1 MSQNLLNTGTVS
13 AENLPQREIRKHPN
27 NNTDSG
33 QLQQHNHSVS
43 LHNYCLFIVPIVY
56 FLVGT

>member
-1 MSQNLLNTGTVS
+1 MSRNLLNTGTVS
-13 AENLPQREIRKHPN
+13 AENLPQREVRKHPN

-33 QLQQHNHSVS
+33 QLQKHNHSVS
-43 LHNYCLFIVPIVY
+43 LNNYCLSIVAIVY